1 MRRSELIQGVVS
13 WNNRFPLD
21 RWWRIKHNVSFMS
34 PEHRESSFIYQ
45 LLEFEEDKLYLKE
58 FQAEHEKNKDKYIP
72 GIGDIFKAPTT
83 IEDFSTEAERE
94 IEEML
99 KLEQN
104 GGRQE
109 NTGIGCCA
117 TASGTHTERPSLV
130 ERLQQNGKRVQKHR

>member
-21 RWWRIKHNVSFMS
+21 RWCRIKHNVSFMS

-109 NTGIGCCA
+109 NTGIG
-117 TASGTHTERPSLV
+117 
-130 ERLQQNGKRVQKHR
+130 

>member
-1 MRRSELIQGVVS
+1 MKHSELIQGVVS

-34 PEHRESSFIYQ
+34 PAHRESSFIYQ
-45 LLEFEEDKLYLKE
+45 LMEFEEDKLYLKE
-58 FQAEHEKNKDKYIP
+58 FQTEREKDEDKYIP

-109 NTGIGCCA
+109 NTGIG
-117 TASGTHTERPSLV
+117 
-130 ERLQQNGKRVQKHR
+130 

>member
-1 MRRSELIQGVVS
+1 MKHSELIQGVVS

-34 PEHRESSFIYQ
+34 LAHRESSFLYQ
-45 LLEFEEDKLYLKE
+45 LMEFEEDKLYLKE
-58 FQAEHEKNKDKYIP
+58 FQTERGKDEDKYIP

-109 NTGIGCCA
+109 NTGIG
-117 TASGTHTERPSLV
+117 
-130 ERLQQNGKRVQKHR
+130 

>member
-1 MRRSELIQGVVS
+1 MKHSELIQGVVS

-34 PEHRESSFIYQ
+34 PVHRESSFIYQ
-45 LLEFEEDKLYLKE
+45 LMEFEEDKLYLKE
-58 FQAEHEKNKDKYIP
+58 FQTEREKDEDKYIP
-72 GIGDIFKAPTT
+72 GTGDIFKAPTT

-99 KLEQN
+99 KIEQN

-109 NTGIGCCA
+109 NTGIG
-117 TASGTHTERPSLV
+117 
-130 ERLQQNGKRVQKHR
+130 

>member
-1 MRRSELIQGVVS
+1 MKHSELIHGVVS

-34 PEHRESSFIYQ
+34 PAHRESSFIYQ
-45 LLEFEEDKLYLKE
+45 LMEFEEDKLFMKE
-58 FQAEHEKNKDKYIP
+58 FYEDDTKKDDKYIP
-72 GIGDIFKAPTT
+72 GVGDIFKAPKT

-99 KLEQN
+99 KLENN

-109 NTGIGCCA
+109 DTGIG
-117 TASGTHTERPSLV
+117 
-130 ERLQQNGKRVQKHR
+130 

>member
-58 FQAEHEKNKDKYIP
+58 FQAEHEKNKDKYILY
-72 GIGDIFKAPTT
+72 GKIFQVNKNVFHLVLLILLILIYTIINIVYSILIILIGFNFYTMDI
-83 IEDFSTEAERE
+83 IN
-94 IEEML
+94 I
-99 KLEQN
+99 
-104 GGRQE
+104 
-109 NTGIGCCA
+109 
-117 TASGTHTERPSLV
+117 
-130 ERLQQNGKRVQKHR
+130 